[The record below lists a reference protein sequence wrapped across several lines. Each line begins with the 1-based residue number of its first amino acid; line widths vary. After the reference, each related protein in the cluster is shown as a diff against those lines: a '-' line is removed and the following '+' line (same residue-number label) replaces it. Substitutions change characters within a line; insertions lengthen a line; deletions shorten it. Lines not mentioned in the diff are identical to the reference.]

1 MSITVAA
8 VTKKWMPKRSGT
20 RNHAI
25 MHHAS
30 CIMCHVERSSD
41 GQCELRPGPGGPARP
56 QSPHRRSGNSPC
68 HSAIDHDLACEAG
81 STQVL
86 VLHPSMSSV
95 RCLQGWCTALHA
107 NIKSC
112 FHMQAGRPQPLATVF
127 SLDPCPLYVIGC
139 WIVRASFHSL
149 LIC

>member
-1 MSITVAA
+1 MSCLL
-8 VTKKWMPKRSGT
+8 KKGRSGPISKQCYIRLIRGT
-20 RNHAI
+20 G
-25 MHHAS
+25 MG
-30 CIMCHVERSSD
+30 
-41 GQCELRPGPGGPARP
+41 GQCELRPEPGGPARP

-95 RCLQGWCTALHA
+95 RCLQGWCMALHA
-107 NIKSC
+107 NIKPC

-139 WIVRASFHSL
+139 WIVRAPFHSL